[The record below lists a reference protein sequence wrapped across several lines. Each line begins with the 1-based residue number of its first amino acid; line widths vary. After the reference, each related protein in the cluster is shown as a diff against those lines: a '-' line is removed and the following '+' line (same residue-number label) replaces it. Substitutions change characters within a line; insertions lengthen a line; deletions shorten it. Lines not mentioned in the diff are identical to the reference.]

1 MSTKGHRDGK
11 DLAACVVLPVG
22 RFVGGGLCLKEAGLV
37 LPLGSGDFVVFPSSK
52 ITHFNLHYIGTRI
65 SVVCHSDGE
74 GKRWS
79 KAKGGWSDNVY
90 FGGNEADLPMSE

>member
-22 RFVGGGLCLKEAGLV
+22 RFVGGELCLKEAGLV
-37 LPLGSGDFVVFPSSK
+37 LPLQSGDFAAFLSDR
-52 ITHFNLHYIGTRI
+52 ITHFNLHYQGRRV
-65 SVVCHSDGE
+65 SVVCHTDSE

-79 KAKGGWSDNVY
+79 VDKGKWSENTY
-90 FGGNEADLPMSE
+90 FGGNEAHIPMSE